1 MSEDLQKQRDA
12 LIAEYEQSR
21 RAAKEAAQACRDA
34 QVKVR
39 QFDKKHGRLAPIAP

>member
-21 RAAKEAAQACRDA
+21 TAAKDAAQACKDA
-34 QVKVR
+34 QSKV
-39 QFDKKHGRLAPIAP
+39 QEFDKQHGRLS